1 MTIYYA
7 RTSSNQFGPL
17 RLAEIRRFVKDGV
30 FQLSD
35 QYLDFSSVKWKAMVE
50 DPVLKQVFRENNT
63 DKKPPKIIAIA
74 SGKGGVG
81 KTALAASMSIE
92 LANLEKKVILVDA
105 DFGGPDLHEWM
116 GISRPPITLNALFSK
131 KGLSLSDILLS
142 TPYKNIKMI
151 CGDVGS
157 LESSNPKYFQRLKF
171 IRQLRQLDAD
181 YVLVDQSPGVSYA
194 TVDIYLNCDEGII
207 VTLPEA
213 TSYMDAFNFIRSTLI
228 RRLKKAIF
236 FSEYALQQLEEFE
249 NLDWRKYEKSLLPF
263 LVRIERDNTRAGI
276 IFKGVLRNFHP
287 KIVTNMVQ
295 NKRESLE
302 STRFQYS
309 LTKLLL
315 IEARHLGFIEY
326 RKDFRSTLKEHRPFV
341 LIAQK
346 DADSLHFK
354 KWRRTLENGLHH
366 LAKIGAGKKENN
378 PTTKELLQPAI
389 NHSHE
394 IHAGVK
400 KLNLQIPSTV

>member
-1 MTIYYA
+1 MTIYYV

-17 RLAEIRRFVKDGV
+17 KLAEIKRFVKDGV

-35 QYLDFSSVKWKAMVE
+35 QYLDFSSIKWKAMAE
-50 DPVLKQVFRENNT
+50 DPVLKQVFLENNT
-63 DKKPPKIIAIA
+63 NKKPPKVITIA

-92 LANLEKKVILVDA
+92 LANLGKKVILVDA

-116 GISRPPITLNALFSK
+116 GISQPDITLNALFST
-131 KGLSLSDILLS
+131 KGLGLTDILLN

-207 VTLPEA
+207 VTLPEP
-213 TSYMDAFNFIRSTLI
+213 TSYMDAFNFIKSTLI
-228 RRLKKAIF
+228 RRLKKAVF
-236 FSEYALQQLEEFE
+236 FSEFALQKLGEFE
-249 NLDWRKYEKSLLPF
+249 NLNWRKYEKSLLPL
-263 LVRIERDNTRAGI
+263 LVRIERDDPRAGV
-276 IFKGVLRNFHP
+276 IFKGVLRNFRP

-295 NKRESLE
+295 NKRETIE
-302 STRFQYS
+302 STSFQHS
-309 LTKLLL
+309 LKKLLL
-315 IEARHLGFIEY
+315 IESQHLGFIEY
-326 RKDFRSTLKEHRPFV
+326 RKDFRATIKEHRPFV
-341 LIAQK
+341 LMGQEEVGP
-346 DADSLHFK
+346 LRFN
-354 KWRRTLENGLHH
+354 KWRRTLENGFHQ
-366 LAKIGAGKKENN
+366 LARIGSGKKEDNQ
-378 PTTKELLQPAI
+378 TTKELLQPDI
-389 NHSHE
+389 RHSPE
-394 IHAGVK
+394 IDTKSK
-400 KLNLQIPSTV
+400 KLDLQIPSLV